1 MKPIYWVVCA
11 AATVMGCSVNSS
23 TPTTAWGKKD
33 VTMINYRTDG
43 AECAVLAATTNTG
56 ENGANTAGGISGSN
70 ASVPQQR
77 ASGGSSASAGPSAGA
92 SSGGAQTVGG
102 GGMYRDS
109 GSADLATRA
118 AMQQQSAEMAANRAR
133 SDRLKSCLVSRGY
146 TEFSLNAE
154 QRAKLATLPQG
165 SDERRDYLYKLG
177 TDPAVLEKQA
187 VAKKPE
193 PAASASNSGS

>member
-11 AATVMGCSVNSS
+11 AATVLGCSVNGA
-23 TPTTAWGKKD
+23 PPATAWGKKD
-33 VTMINYRTDG
+33 VTLINYRTDG

-77 ASGGSSASAGPSAGA
+77 ASGASSAGA
-92 SSGGAQTVGG
+92 GASATPGGGSGAQAVGG

-118 AMQQQSAEMAANRAR
+118 AMQQQSQEMAANRIR
-133 SDRLKSCLVSRGY
+133 NERLKSCLVSRGY
-146 TEFSLNAE
+146 TEFSLNAD

-165 SDERRDYLYKLG
+165 SEERRDYLYKLG

-187 VAKKPE
+187 LVKKPE
-193 PAASASNSGS
+193 PASSASN

>member
-70 ASVPQQR
+70 ASVPAQR
-77 ASGGSSASAGPSAGA
+77 ASGGSTAGAGA
-92 SSGGAQTVGG
+92 SATAGGTGAQSIGG
-102 GGMYRDS
+102 GTYRDS

-118 AMQQQSAEMAANRAR
+118 AMQQQSQEMAANRVR
-133 SDRLKSCLVSRGY
+133 NDRLKSCLVSRGY

-187 VAKKPE
+187 VVKKPA
-193 PAASASNSGS
+193 PASSASN

>member
-23 TPTTAWGKKD
+23 PPATAWGKKD

-43 AECAVLAATTNTG
+43 AECAVLAATTSSG
-56 ENGANTAGGISGSN
+56 ENGANTAGGISGSH
-70 ASVPQQR
+70 ATVPQQR
-77 ASGGSSASAGPSAGA
+77 ASGGATAGAGA
-92 SSGGAQTVGG
+92 SATPGGGSGAQAVGG

-118 AMQQQSAEMAANRAR
+118 AMQQQSQEMAANRMR
-133 SDRLKSCLVSRGY
+133 NDRLKSCLVSRGY
-146 TEFSLNAE
+146 TEFSLNAD

-165 SDERRDYLYKLG
+165 SDERREFLYKLG
-177 TDPAVLEKQA
+177 TDPTVLEKQA
-187 VAKKPE
+187 VVKKPE
-193 PAASASNSGS
+193 PAAAASN